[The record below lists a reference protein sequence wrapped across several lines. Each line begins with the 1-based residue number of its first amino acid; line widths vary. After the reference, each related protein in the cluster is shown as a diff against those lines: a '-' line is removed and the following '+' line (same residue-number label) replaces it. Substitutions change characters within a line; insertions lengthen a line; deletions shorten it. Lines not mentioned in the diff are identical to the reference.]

1 MSGGGLMGGSEQSS
15 KSGYSALS
23 PQMKKAFDPFATA
36 INYFTLPEFGAP
48 NNVIPGQ
55 ANTYPKTGNNNGQF
69 TINGL
74 LGGKKNG
81 NGTAAATD
89 PTTGGRA
96 GVTDMFTPLAQTD
109 DETRA
114 FEMMRQGFTP
124 TEESIRRDT
133 AMQMNPYM
141 DSVIAAVNRQGQ
153 GQYSMMNQEMANAG
167 QSGSNR
173 SILGANDIDQTRQMT
188 IGQLMGTQFNNS
200 LNNAMTVLPGQ
211 RAQDAAGLLGIGD
224 FMRSLDTQT
233 KQAPIT
239 AMQTGLN
246 MMGAFT
252 SGNNQSSQS
261 TTPGILPMLMSYAGT
276 RGTTASDPR
285 LKENIIPAGKESGFN
300 LYEFN
305 YIGNPQRY
313 VGVMADEV
321 AETRPDAVEVIGGY
335 LAVNYPKINVTF
347 KAIQ

>member
-36 INYFTLPEFGAP
+36 INYFTLPEFGAA
-48 NNVIPGQ
+48 NTTIPGQ
-55 ANTYPKTGNNNGQF
+55 PSTYPVAGRTGGNRRRGNGQ
-69 TINGL
+69 TIDQ
-74 LGGKKNG
+74 NG
-81 NGTAAATD
+81 NPVAD

-96 GVTDMFTPLAQTD
+96 GVSDMFTPLAQTE
-109 DETRA
+109 DETRGL
-114 FEMMRQGFTP
+114 EMMRQGFAP

-141 DSVIAAVNRQGQ
+141 DSVIAEVNRQANGQ
-153 GQYSMMNQEMANAG
+153 NSLMRQEMANAG

-173 SILGANDIDQTRQMT
+173 SILGSNDVDLSRMNA
-188 IGQLMGTQFNNS
+188 IGSLMGTQFNNS
-200 LNNAMTVLPGQ
+200 LTNAMTVLPGQ

-276 RGTTASDPR
+276 RGTTPSDPR
-285 LKENIIPAGKESGFN
+285 LKENITPAGKENGFK

-305 YIGNPQRY
+305 YIGSPQRY

-321 AETRPDAVEVIGGY
+321 AETRPDAVEVIDGY